1 MSIFSTEKWLKFVTN
16 FDVLKSKLSFDK
28 WFFFQRKCDLYWPK
42 AKEETET
49 YGFVEVTLES
59 EEVMANYTVRTMKI
73 KHLKVSRKKIT

>member
-1 MSIFSTEKWLKFVTN
+1 MN
-16 FDVLKSKLSFDK
+16 DN
-28 WFFFQRKCDLYWPK
+28 FFFQRKCDLYWPK

-73 KHLKVSRKKIT
+73 KHLKVRKNKLRSIYIVLTRFTK

>member
-1 MSIFSTEKWLKFVTN
+1 MNDPLINVF
-16 FDVLKSKLSFDK
+16 
-28 WFFFQRKCDLYWPK
+28 FFFQRKCDLYWPK

-73 KHLKVSRKKIT
+73 KHLKVRRHKIT